1 MKRLVFVITLIVAGL
16 THHVARADAA
26 PPFEC
31 FSSPEAVHEAHPGSH
46 AVYTAHATWW
56 TESSKCWHV
65 GKPVAKPTT
74 KPRAAATDAQAP
86 RAQPLPAQLKQALP
100 LANERIAAVEETYEQ
115 AAASLRTLIFGQ
127 DESLTGFEARFSAIG
142 NTFSSWR

>member
-1 MKRLVFVITLIVAGL
+1 MKRLVCVITLIVAGL

-56 TESSKCWHV
+56 TESSTCWHV
-65 GKPVAKPTT
+65 GKPIAKPKLT
-74 KPRAAATDAQAP
+74 PRADATAAQAP
-86 RAQPLPAQLKQALP
+86 RAQALPAQIKQALP
-100 LANERIAAVEETYEQ
+100 VANERIAAVEETYEQ
-115 AAASLRTLIFGQ
+115 ATASLHALMFGP
-127 DESLTGFEARFSAIG
+127 DESPAGFQARFSAV
-142 NTFSSWR
+142 FSSLR